1 MRACRISTIVIM
13 TCFVVTCLLAGCG
26 GEPTRPPAQGVVYV
40 TSLPERALIHLDALG
55 TGKLTPDTLLVRQG
69 IHTLMLTLAGYRDS
83 TVSFSIT
90 HPDTISFD
98 IRLVPLEGTLRWSKV
113 PDLNATVFGID
124 FATLTYGCAVG
135 ENGRVFRT
143 SDAGA
148 SWVERY
154 GGTVDNLLSVSF
166 ISPAVGWAC
175 GTHGVILK
183 TTNYGDTW
191 DPMPSGIGRDLHD
204 IFFVNAND
212 GWAVGDS
219 GKILRSTD
227 GGLSWNP
234 QNSGTTKN
242 LSAVYFFSSTLGWAV
257 GGYVPGEGQV
267 ILRTTSGG
275 AIWSTV
281 PLVSTACLRDVLFIT
296 SGIGFCVGD
305 NGLILRST
313 DGGIS
318 WNAAGSMGSL
328 SLRALAAWSNVDFW
342 AVGDGYGAFGY
353 VLRSIDGGLTWY
365 QFEETSQ
372 ALLCV
377 DAIKGVPSGW
387 AGGVGG
393 LWGYE

>member
-1 MRACRISTIVIM
+1 MRACLISTLVIM
-13 TCFVVTCLLAGCG
+13 TFFVVILLLAGCG
-26 GEPTRPPAQGVVYV
+26 GESTRPRAQGVVCV
-40 TSLPERALIHLDALG
+40 NSLPERALIHLDALN

-69 IHTLMLTLAGYRDS
+69 MHTFTLTLDGYRDS

-90 HPDTISFD
+90 HSDTISFD
-98 IRLVPLEGTLRWSKV
+98 IKLVPLEGTLRWSEV
-113 PDLNATVFGID
+113 PDVGATIFGVD

-143 SDAGA
+143 SDTGA
-148 SWVERY
+148 SWVERSA
-154 GGTVDNLLSVSF
+154 GTLENLLSVSF
-166 ISPAVGWAC
+166 FSSAVGWAC
-175 GTHGVILK
+175 GTHGVIFK
-183 TTNYGDTW
+183 TTNYGDAW
-191 DPMPSGIGRDLHD
+191 DPMPSGNSRNLHD
-204 IFFVNAND
+204 IFFVTANN

-234 QNSGTTKN
+234 QNSGTTKG

-257 GGYVPGEGQV
+257 GGYLPGEGQV

-275 AIWSTV
+275 AIWSPV
-281 PLVSTACLRDVLFIT
+281 SPVSTACLRDVLFIT
-296 SGIGFCVGD
+296 SEIGFCVGD

-318 WNAAGSMGSL
+318 WDPVGSMGPL
-328 SLRALAAWSNVDFW
+328 SLRALAGWSNVDFW
-342 AVGDGYGAFGY
+342 AVGDEYGAFGH

-365 QFEETSQ
+365 QFEETPQ
-372 ALLCV
+372 ALFCV
-377 DAIKGVPSGW
+377 DAVKGAPSGW

-393 LWGYE
+393 LWGYK